1 MAHPKIENKIKILPR
16 RPGVYLFKN
25 NKNIITYV
33 GKATNLQNRIRSY
46 FGTCTNISPKLASI
60 SSNIADLEFII
71 TNSELEAL
79 ILECE
84 LIKKYRPS
92 YNVRLKDD
100 KTYPYLKIDSNNN
113 WPIISVTRHREKDDA
128 KYFGPFASTNALR
141 KTLKI
146 IRRIFP
152 LRSCNKAITGKE
164 TKPCLNYHIHRCL
177 GPCIGAVGKEEY
189 RRVLN
194 QVIMFLEGKQDFVI
208 RELKQAMESASLNL
222 DFEKAALLRDQIKA
236 IQNVRESQKIAISV
250 KGEQDVIAFVHTK
263 DIAYV
268 EIFFIRNNKLVGR
281 DHRILEGIYD
291 DKPSHI
297 ITSFIKQY
305 YISASYIPEL
315 IQAQYLLEDQPIIT
329 EWLSNLRGS
338 KVKFHVPRQG
348 ARKVLLDLV
357 AKNAHQGFELYQ
369 IKKSS
374 DITSAI
380 TLEELKQRLGLPK
393 IPLRIEGY
401 DISNIRGKIAVGSMV
416 VFEKGIPKRT
426 QYRRFKVKS
435 IVGIDDYAMMQEI
448 IRRRF
453 RNLTADEDKW
463 TSIPDLVL
471 IDGGKGHLKAA
482 LTVMQ
487 DEGFYQVPIA
497 SLAKQNEDVFVP
509 GKSEAM
515 DIPSNSAA
523 LYLLQRVRDEAHR
536 FSLDY
541 HRRLRQEKSVTS
553 VLNNIPGIGPK
564 RRKALLIK
572 FGSLQRIKDAT
583 DAELATTKGVT
594 NTIARKLKEFL

>member
-1 MAHPKIENKIKILPR
+1 
-16 RPGVYLFKN
+16 
-25 NKNIITYV
+25 
-33 GKATNLQNRIRSY
+33 
-46 FGTCTNISPKLASI
+46 
-60 SSNIADLEFII
+60 
-71 TNSELEAL
+71 
-79 ILECE
+79 
-84 LIKKYRPS
+84 
-92 YNVRLKDD
+92 
-100 KTYPYLKIDSNNN
+100 
-113 WPIISVTRHREKDDA
+113 
-128 KYFGPFASTNALR
+128 
-141 KTLKI
+141 
-146 IRRIFP
+146 
-152 LRSCNKAITGKE
+152 
-164 TKPCLNYHIHRCL
+164 
-177 GPCIGAVGKEEY
+177 
-189 RRVLN
+189 
-194 QVIMFLEGKQDFVI
+194 MFLEGKQDFVI

-380 TLEELKQRLGLPK
+380 TLEELKQRLGLPR

-426 QYRRFKVKS
+426 QYRRFKIKS

-509 GKSEAM
+509 NKSEAM

-523 LYLLQRVRDEAHR
+523 LHLLQRVRDEAHR

-541 HRRLRQEKSVTS
+541 HRRLRQIKSVTS

-594 NTIARKLKEFL
+594 NKIARKLKEFL